1 MIRAGRFGFLDVR
14 FAVSLFADRVSFDFG
29 SIMSCCLRLVFLE
42 KERELKKKS
51 FHIFRWLSWLA
62 AKLVCI
68 RRCWWWCLWWW
79 LRCCCFCN
87 DDDLVS
93 FLSRG
98 EVVLSFNGKTATL
111 FFSRTSSFS
120 FLFSQSSNGVKVF
133 RRDLGNVGSISFSN
147 CVSFFCRCGK
157 DSRTLDMSCRVLA
170 ENNAISSVTTD
181 DSFSSVLVWV
191 LWPASFRDARA

>member
-62 AKLVCI
+62 AKLICI
-68 RRCWWWCLWWW
+68 RRCWWWRLWWW

-120 FLFSQSSNGVKVF
+120 FLSPAGLAHLCLLPHGGRRIATVRSS
-133 RRDLGNVGSISFSN
+133 L
-147 CVSFFCRCGK
+147 CRAAAPAA
-157 DSRTLDMSCRVLA
+157 RRVLP
-170 ENNAISSVTTD
+170 
-181 DSFSSVLVWV
+181 L
-191 LWPASFRDARA
+191 RAAAGSRRPRHRI